1 MEIDAIK
8 CFNCGKKYSPL
19 RKIFECEE
27 CGYSLDLVYDYHGI
41 RKELSEEEEFFSLP
55 VSHWKYKAFYPVED
69 DSKIVTLGEGSTP
82 LIKSRENR
90 HFHYKFEGV
99 NPTGS
104 FKDRGSTMEIT
115 KAREFREKHVLCAST
130 GNMGASVA
138 AYAARAGIKADI
150 FVPAFAPRVKV
161 RQMEAFG
168 AGVKI
173 VKGSYEKA
181 VEKTRALREKK
192 GCYLTGDYPYRTEGQ
207 KSVAF
212 EIIEQLRFE
221 CPEYIVCPIG
231 TGTLIYSTYKALR
244 DFLKVGLIDETPKLI
259 GVQAEKCNPV
269 VKAWTTGERI
279 KPLKNPK
286 TVATAICCGNPFDGR
301 EALYA
306 IHMSK
311 GEAVDVRE
319 REILAARKELASEGI
334 HSETSGAVALAGA
347 KKLGLRDEAV
357 IIVTGHGLKE

>member
-19 RKIFECEE
+19 RKIFECGE
-27 CGYSLDLVYDYHGI
+27 CGYSLDLVYGYQGI

-55 VSHWKYKAFYPVED
+55 VSHWKYRAFYPVED
-69 DSKIVTLGEGSTP
+69 DSKTVTLGEGSTP

-104 FKDRGSTMEIT
+104 FKDRGSTVEIT
-115 KAREFREKHVLCAST
+115 KAREFREREVLCAST

-138 AYAARAGIKADI
+138 AYSARAGIKARI
-150 FVPAFAPRVKV
+150 FVSGFAPRAKVK
-161 RQMEAFG
+161 QMRAFG
-168 AGVKI
+168 ATVKT
-173 VKGSYEKA
+173 VKGGYEKA
-181 VEKTRALREKK
+181 VEKTMALRKKK
-192 GCYLTGDYPYRTEGQ
+192 GYYLTGDYPYRTEGQ
-207 KSVAF
+207 KSIAF

-231 TGTLIYSTYKALR
+231 NGTLIYSTYKGLK
-244 DFLKVGLIDETPKLI
+244 DFKKVGLIDEMPKLI
-259 GVQAEKCNPV
+259 GVQAEKCSPV
-269 VKAWTTGERI
+269 VRAWSTGEKI
-279 KPLKNPK
+279 IPVKNPK
-286 TVATAICCGNPFDGR
+286 TIATAINIGNPFDGR

-311 GEAVDVRE
+311 GDAVGVKE
-319 REILAARKELASEGI
+319 REILRAQKELASEGI
-334 HSETSGAVALAGA
+334 HSEASGAVALAGA
-347 KKLGLRDEAV
+347 KKLGLKDEAV
-357 IIVTGHGLKE
+357 IVVSGHGLKE